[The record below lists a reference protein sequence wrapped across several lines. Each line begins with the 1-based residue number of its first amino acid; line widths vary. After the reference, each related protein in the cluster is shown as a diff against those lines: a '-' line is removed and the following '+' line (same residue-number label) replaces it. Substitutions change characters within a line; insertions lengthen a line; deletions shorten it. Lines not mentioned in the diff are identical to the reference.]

1 MKNRIS
7 ILPRQ
12 ACAFGASSASGSSR
26 IQLAPRVAI
35 LALAAMLIAFA
46 SPVFAL
52 DVPDMEGPVNDRAG
66 VMSESERTEL
76 ISYLS
81 DVNAQTGVQ
90 IAVLTVKSL
99 EGEAIESYSMKVAEK
114 WKLGQA
120 DKNNGALLV
129 VAIDDR
135 ALRIEVGYGLEP
147 VLTDAKS
154 GLIIR
159 NKIVPWFKSGNY
171 GEGIIDGAKTI
182 AAVAT
187 GNAQSGSESGTG
199 DGEAAAR
206 SVAATDDSFDVA
218 GLVAAVFFIMLFFI
232 LRAGVASRFARRN
245 AYRGSNG
252 PGAFF
257 WLFLLGL
264 MSDSNRHNRHG
275 GFGGGSGSGF
285 SGGGFGGS
293 GGGFSGGGGSFGGGG
308 ASGSW

>member
-1 MKNRIS
+1 MKNRTS

-12 ACAFGASSASGSSR
+12 EVSCAFGPSR
-26 IQLAPRVAI
+26 IQLAPRAVM
-35 LALAAMLIAFA
+35 LALAAILIAFA

-52 DVPDMEGPVNDRAG
+52 DVPDMAGPVNDRAG

-76 ISYLS
+76 TAYLS

-99 EGEAIESYSMKVAEK
+99 EGDSIESYSMKVAEK

-120 DKNNGALLV
+120 DKDNGALLV

-182 AAVAT
+182 AAIAT
-187 GNAQSGSESGTG
+187 GNEQTATENGTG
-199 DGEAAAR
+199 DGEAASR
-206 SVAATDDSFDVA
+206 SVAATDDS
-218 GLVAAVFFIMLFFI
+218 LT
-232 LRAGVASRFARRN
+232 
-245 AYRGSNG
+245 
-252 PGAFF
+252 
-257 WLFLLGL
+257 
-264 MSDSNRHNRHG
+264 
-275 GFGGGSGSGF
+275 
-285 SGGGFGGS
+285 
-293 GGGFSGGGGSFGGGG
+293 
-308 ASGSW
+308 

>member
-1 MKNRIS
+1 MKNRTS

-12 ACAFGASSASGSSR
+12 EVSCAFGPSR
-26 IQLAPRVAI
+26 IQLAPRAVI
-35 LALAAMLIAFA
+35 LALAAILIAFA

-52 DVPDMEGPVNDRAG
+52 DVPDIAGPVNDRAG

-76 ISYLS
+76 TAYLS

-99 EGEAIESYSMKVAEK
+99 EGDSIESYSMKVAEK

-120 DKNNGALLV
+120 DKDNGALLV

-182 AAVAT
+182 AAIAT
-187 GNAQSGSESGTG
+187 GNEQTAMENGTG
-199 DGEAAAR
+199 DGEAASR

-218 GLVAAVFFIMLFFI
+218 GLVAAIFFIMLFFI
-232 LRAGVASRFARRN
+232 LRAGVASRFAR
-245 AYRGSNG
+245 RGSNG

-275 GFGGGSGSGF
+275 GFGGFSGG
-285 SGGGFGGS
+285 SGGGFGSS